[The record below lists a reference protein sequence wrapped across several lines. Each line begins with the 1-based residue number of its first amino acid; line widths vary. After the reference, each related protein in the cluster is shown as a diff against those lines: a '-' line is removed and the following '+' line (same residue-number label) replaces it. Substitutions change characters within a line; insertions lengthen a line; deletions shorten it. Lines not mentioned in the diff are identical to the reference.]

1 MILELTPAMAADA
14 AVLDD
19 RMARFNAGVAR
30 RAAERP
36 KRRAA
41 ERPKRRAAAL
51 KGLAKKASA

>member
-1 MILELTPAMAADA
+1 MILELTPAMAAAA

-19 RMARFNAGVAR
+19 RMARFNAGIA
-30 RAAERP
+30 
-36 KRRAA
+36 RRAA